1 MALRIRFIQQEVAVP
16 FRRFFV
22 VPLLLFSASV
32 FAQKPHPA
40 KAAGSTGGTELP
52 VQLPVERVVLYKN
65 GVGYFEHSGRVTG
78 NRAISLDF
86 TSSQLDDVLQ
96 SLTAVDLGGGRIAGV
111 NFNSTVPLEQQLK
124 NLPLG
129 LGKQPSTQSL
139 FASLR
144 GASVEISGGGQG
156 AIRGRILHY
165 EIRSEKSPSGGTI
178 NHRVLTVVTDDGA
191 IRSLEITP
199 AVSVRLLDGEVRG
212 DLQRYLAVLAT
223 AQNPQQRQLRLEA
236 EGTGTREIHIGYISE
251 APVWKS
257 TYRIVFPGGAA
268 PADGKEETA
277 TLQGWAVVDNTTGS
291 DWNNVRLSLV
301 AGAPQSF
308 IEPLSQPIYT
318 QRPVVAVPEAQNIAP
333 VTHEDALNTELKAL
347 AGAPSGA
354 YGGMY
359 HGSGSG
365 SGSGGGVLG
374 GVGMAPRSVEASA
387 ETVEIQDE
395 SGSASSTGFDDYF
408 EYTLSQ
414 PVTIHK
420 DESALVPFLQADV
433 QAERVT
439 IWNAS
444 RLVAL
449 RAIRLTN
456 SSKLTL
462 DRGSFSI
469 FENGEFAGEG
479 LTDPIHAGEKRLLS
493 YAADQA
499 VHVNTESNL
508 FSTHLRHLTVQNG
521 VLIERNEEIREVTYV
536 VHNTATETRDVLVE
550 HPVEDGWKITS
561 EVQPVETTA
570 SVYRFNVITQPGET
584 VRLHVGVARILS
596 QRFTLTSIKD
606 PQLNVILN
614 GSSNR
619 DALEKALAPVLSARE
634 KVEAL
639 STQIDA
645 QQTNIDRIVYDG
657 KRLHDE
663 LSGLNE
669 SPEGRELA
677 KRYIGEINADE
688 DQLTTLKKARADLEQ
703 QRTAAQQ
710 ALDDAI
716 RNLNLDE
723 DVS

>member
-1 MALRIRFIQQEVAVP
+1 M
-16 FRRFFV
+16 
-22 VPLLLFSASV
+22 LLFSASV

-52 VQLPVERVVLYKN
+52 VQLPVQRVVLYKN

-78 NRAISLDF
+78 NQAISLDF

-139 FASLR
+139 FASLS

-165 EIRSEKSPSGGTI
+165 EIRSEKTASGGTA
-178 NHRVLTVVTDDGA
+178 NHRVLTMVTDDGA

-199 AVSVRLLDGEVRG
+199 AVSVRLLDGGVRG
-212 DLQRYLAVLAT
+212 DLERYLAVLAT
-223 AQNPQQRQLRLEA
+223 AQNPQQRQLRLQA

-251 APVWKS
+251 VPVWKS

-333 VTHEDALNTELKAL
+333 MTHEDALNDNAEVTA
-347 AGAPSGA
+347 AAPARGT
-354 YGGMY
+354 GGGFGGGIY
-359 HGSGSG
+359 HGSGNATASG
-365 SGSGGGVLG
+365 VMRGVLG
-374 GVGMAPRSVEASA
+374 GIGMAHQSVEDSA
-387 ETVEIQDE
+387 ETIEIQDE
-395 SGSASSTGFDDYF
+395 AGSASAAGFDDYF

-444 RLVAL
+444 HPVAL

-499 VHVNTESNL
+499 VHVSTESNL
-508 FSTHLRHLTVQNG
+508 SSTHLRHLTVQNG
-521 VLIERNEEIREVTYV
+521 VLIERNEAIREVTYV
-536 VHNTATETRDVLVE
+536 VHNTATDTRDVLVE

-561 EVQPVETTA
+561 EVQPAETTA

-584 VRLHVGVARILS
+584 VRLHVGVAHILN
-596 QRFTLTSIKD
+596 QRYMLTSIQD

-634 KVEAL
+634 QLQAIN
-639 STQIDA
+639 TAIDA
-645 QQTNIDRIVYDG
+645 QQTNIDRITDDE

-710 ALDDAI
+710 TLDDAI